1 MKRISAGAARLALV
15 LAAAF
20 LGVTEAGALT
30 IKNIQ
35 SPAALTYS
43 ADQGVQ
49 TTGRVRV
56 WHDGYSGTFGVVF
69 TEISFA
75 PAPGAASQKL
85 SYGLYYPDAAP
96 TYRLSLNGN
105 PTTASEMI
113 VGYFPPPSET
123 KKPYVDAG
131 FAVIVSPA
139 TMPAPGTYTATIRA
153 DLYHSGYPLTGTPV
167 DSLNFSV
174 VVTVP
179 SIADLSIVPKGSPFS
194 VSSTS
199 ATLSF
204 GVMSAGEA
212 REIDL
217 LVRSN
222 VRYSVSL
229 GSSSG
234 GSLLNAA
241 SGETV
246 PYVLTSNGVPLALSP
261 GTTGYAALNADPTF
275 GSPKVYGLVVT
286 IGAFSGLPVE
296 GTYTDLITVNV
307 LGP

>member
-1 MKRISAGAARLALV
+1 MKGISARMARSALV
-15 LAAAF
+15 FAAA
-20 LGVTEAGALT
+20 LLAMTETVALT

-35 SPAALTYS
+35 SPAALIYS
-43 ADQGVQ
+43 PDRSVQ

-56 WHDGYSGTFGVVF
+56 WHDGYSGSFGIVF
-69 TEISFA
+69 TETSFA
-75 PAPGAASQKL
+75 PAPGTASQKL
-85 SYGLYYPDAAP
+85 SYGLYVPDTAP
-96 TYRLSLNGN
+96 TYRLSLTGN
-105 PTTASEMI
+105 PSAASEMI

-153 DLYHSGYPLTGTPV
+153 DLYHSGYPPTGAPV
-167 DSLNFSV
+167 DSLSFSV

-179 SIADLSIVPKGSPFS
+179 SIADLSIVPKGSAFS
-194 VSSTS
+194 VSSTN

-204 GVMSAGEA
+204 GILSAGSS
-212 REIDL
+212 RDIDL

-229 GSSSG
+229 NSSSG
-234 GSLLNAA
+234 GSLLEAT

-246 PYVLTSNGVPLALSP
+246 PYTLTVNGAPLVLSAGSA
-261 GTTGYAALNADPTF
+261 GYAALNADPTF
-275 GSPKVYGLVVT
+275 GVPKVYALAVT
-286 IGAFSGLPVE
+286 IGSFSRLPIE